1 MAFDLCIGKKQSDS
15 FCTSVYFLPIIWYTV
30 NTAILL
36 GGEHMNYLSVAE
48 IAKKWNISERSVR
61 NYCAQERIPGAVLI
75 GKTWHIPENAEKP
88 ARSNGKKTPV
98 KTLLSVLQ
106 EEKQTKYAGGIYHK
120 TQIDLTYNSN
130 HIEGSR
136 LTHDQI
142 RYMFETNT
150 IGVENEVLNVDDVI
164 ETSNHFRCIDLI
176 IDHAASTLS
185 EHFIKKLHH
194 ILKTSTSDSRK
205 DWFAVGEY
213 KRLPNEVGGMQT
225 SLPEEVADKMKALLS
240 DYNAVSKKTLNDIL
254 DFHVRFERIHPFQD
268 GNGRV
273 GRLIMFKECLKYN
286 IVPFI
291 IEENL
296 KLFYYRSL
304 KEWYN
309 EKGYL
314 TDTCVTAQD
323 KYKAYLDYFRIPYEK

>member
-1 MAFDLCIGKKQSDS
+1 
-15 FCTSVYFLPIIWYTV
+15 
-30 NTAILL
+30 
-36 GGEHMNYLSVAE
+36 MNYLSVAE

-98 KTLLSVLQ
+98 KTLLSILQ
-106 EEKQTKYAGGIYHK
+106 EEKRTKYAGGIYHK

-136 LTHDQI
+136 LTHDQT
-142 RYMFETNT
+142 RYIFETNT

-194 ILKTSTSDSRK
+194 ILKTGTSDSRK

-225 SLPEEVADKMKALLS
+225 SLPEEVADRMKALLS
-240 DYNAVSKKTLNDIL
+240 DYNAVPKKTLDDIL

-296 KLFYYRSL
+296 KLFYYRGL

-314 TDTCVTAQD
+314 TDTCLTAQD

>member
-1 MAFDLCIGKKQSDS
+1 
-15 FCTSVYFLPIIWYTV
+15 
-30 NTAILL
+30 
-36 GGEHMNYLSVAE
+36 MNYLSVAE

-88 ARSNGKKTPV
+88 ARSNGKKMPV
-98 KTLLSVLQ
+98 KTLLSILQ
-106 EEKQTKYAGGIYHK
+106 EEKRTKYAGGIYHK

-130 HIEGSR
+130 RIEGSR
-136 LTHDQI
+136 LTHDQT
-142 RYMFETNT
+142 RYIFETNT
-150 IGVENEVLNVDDVI
+150 IGVEKEVLNVDDVI
-164 ETSNHFRCIDLI
+164 ETANHFRCIDMI
-176 IDHAASTLS
+176 IDHAKAALT
-185 EHFIKKLHH
+185 EKFIKELHLV
-194 ILKTSTSDSRK
+194 LKNGTSDSRK
-205 DWFAVGEY
+205 DWFAVGDY
-213 KRLPNEVGGMQT
+213 KKIPNEVGGMDT
-225 SLPEEVADKMKALLS
+225 ALPKEVADKMKALLS
-240 DYNAVSKKTLNDIL
+240 DYNAVSKKTLDDIL

-314 TDTCVTAQD
+314 TDTCLTAQD

>member
-1 MAFDLCIGKKQSDS
+1 
-15 FCTSVYFLPIIWYTV
+15 
-30 NTAILL
+30 
-36 GGEHMNYLSVAE
+36 MNYLSVAE

-98 KTLLSVLQ
+98 KTLLSILQ
-106 EEKQTKYAGGIYHK
+106 EEKRTKYAGGIYHK

-136 LTHDQI
+136 LTHDQT

-194 ILKTSTSDSRK
+194 ILKTGTSDSRK

-225 SLPEEVADKMKALLS
+225 SLPEEVADRMKALLS
-240 DYNAVSKKTLNDIL
+240 DYNAVPKKTLDDIL

-296 KLFYYRSL
+296 KLFYYRGL
-304 KEWYN
+304 KKWYN

-314 TDTCVTAQD
+314 TDTCLTAQD